1 MGLGELMELSPWKH
15 LLGDGVQGGQ
25 NHWLGL
31 SGGSAFQ
38 VAQEMG
44 VCEKQ
49 IITMWLGDTLAY
61 KRYLKS
67 KLVDKCQLTR
77 RIQSV

>member
-1 MGLGELMELSPWKH
+1 
-15 LLGDGVQGGQ
+15 
-25 NHWLGL
+25 
-31 SGGSAFQ
+31 
-38 VAQEMG
+38 MG